1 MLKNYN
7 YVLTILLYS
16 FILVLSYLELSN
28 LLKGDIYIYIIVI
41 LLLFFIPSFIMSLY
55 SASEEILKSKK
66 KWRIILLITLSIF
79 YLPIYYTMYVSKEEK
94 YLGFLLFIISIPLT
108 FITMKAINTSL
119 YKYFYSAFKSPVST
133 NEHYIYYSKNKLF
146 TINVD
151 TSFRCNKEDIGDY
164 VISCD
169 RLVDDSFIGIYSY
182 DVTKEDNDEIEE
194 KLDFHLEQTLDYIN
208 ENNSKYYINNKDD
221 IIEINYGENTIFIT
235 QSNYLIDNKK
245 YSLIIIKEMPR
256 EYMDY
261 DEYQKMI
268 DSIEFLNYN

>member
-7 YVLTILLYS
+7 YVLTILLYP

-94 YLGFLLFIISIPLT
+94 LLGFLLFIISIPLT

-119 YKYFYSAFKSPVST
+119 YKYFYSAFKSPIST

-235 QSNYLIDNKK
+235 QSNYIIDNKK